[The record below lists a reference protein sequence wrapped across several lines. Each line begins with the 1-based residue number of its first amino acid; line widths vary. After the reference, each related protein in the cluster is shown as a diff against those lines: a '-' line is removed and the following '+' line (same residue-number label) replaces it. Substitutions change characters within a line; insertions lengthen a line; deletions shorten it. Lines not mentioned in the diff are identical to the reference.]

1 MPQAPKVPF
10 VDVVEFVLWK
20 YNLEGNPIPKHLLFS
35 HRRLEKLCR
44 ARQIIWAM
52 ARDLCVHLSFPALGS
67 MSGGRDH
74 TTILYGVKQGR
85 KDPRF
90 ESWLAEFQETM
101 L

>member
-10 VDVVEFVLWK
+10 VDVVDFVLWK
-20 YNLEGNPIPKHLLFS
+20 HNLDGKPIPKPLLFS
-35 HRRLEKLCR
+35 HRRLVALCR

-52 ARDLCVHLSFPALGS
+52 AHELCVHLSYPALGAK
-67 MSGGRDH
+67 SGGRDH
-74 TTILYGVKQGR
+74 TTVLYGVKQGR

-90 ESWLAEFQETM
+90 ESWLAEFRGTM